1 VTGNALQRVIAR
13 GAARRPPTGAGGAG
27 GAGRAGCEL
36 CGRPA
41 GDAHRH
47 LLDTSRD
54 ELLCA
59 CQACTVLFGRDQAS
73 GGKFRLVPDRRLRLT
88 GLAPAALGVPV
99 GLAFFVRHADGSVS
113 AHYPSPAGATRWT
126 VDSRAWTTVT
136 SGRPELAALAADVEA
151 LLVNTVRGHSD
162 AWLVPIDDCRRL
174 VAVVRRHWRG
184 LSGGDLV
191 WPEIE
196 RFFGDLNDLCDLN
209 DLNEPNQPSE
219 LRRRD
224 GPAPGG

>member
-1 VTGNALQRVIAR
+1 MTGSALQRVIAR
-13 GAARRPPTGAGGAG
+13 GTARRPPAGVGGAG
-27 GAGRAGCEL
+27 GAGCEL
-36 CGRPA
+36 CGQPA
-41 GDAHRH
+41 GDVHRH
-47 LLDTSRD
+47 LLDTNRD

-73 GGKFRLVPDRRLRLT
+73 GGRFRLVPDRRLRVP

-126 VDSRAWTTVT
+126 VDPRAWATVT
-136 SGRPELAALAADVEA
+136 SGRPELTALAADVEA
-151 LLVNTVRGHSD
+151 LLVNTIRGHSD

-174 VAVVRRHWRG
+174 VAVVRRHWKG

-209 DLNEPNQPSE
+209 DLNEPSEPSE
-219 LRRRD
+219 PRRRD
-224 GPAPGG
+224 GLHPGG